1 MYQIIEGFYEFPQS
15 AGQSA
20 LIRNEIIRNQSLY
33 KIICAYFSPVRC
45 LKVIYYGKSIRKH
58 KFSKNNF
65 LKIILPKKEPK
76 LYVILSRLMVRNFQ
90 FSGQFRGAKHTRLI
104 NYIVYYIYFLQICF
118 TQRSIQPASLYLD
131 SKVCMLN
138 HRLEFNCETSIF
150 IVAYVFYLIWSGGL
164 KNFLNKYVFN
174 YD

>member
-65 LKIILPKKEPK
+65 LKIILPKNTNRAQTIRNPK
-76 LYVILSRLMVRNFQ
+76 PTNGAE
-90 FSGQFRGAKHTRLI
+90 FS
-104 NYIVYYIYFLQICF
+104 V
-118 TQRSIQPASLYLD
+118 
-131 SKVCMLN
+131 
-138 HRLEFNCETSIF
+138 
-150 IVAYVFYLIWSGGL
+150 
-164 KNFLNKYVFN
+164 
-174 YD
+174 